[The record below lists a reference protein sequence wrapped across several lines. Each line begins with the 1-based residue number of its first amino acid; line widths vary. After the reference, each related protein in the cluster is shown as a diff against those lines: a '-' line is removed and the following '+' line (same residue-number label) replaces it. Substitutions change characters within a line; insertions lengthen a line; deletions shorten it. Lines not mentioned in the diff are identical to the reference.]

1 MTVQWQWHY
10 EVFLY
15 FHSNFPFH
23 KIDKFLWDDRI
34 SLVKSTNWVKSL

>member
-15 FHSNFPFH
+15 FHSNFPFQ
-23 KIDKFLWDDRI
+23 KIEKFLLDDII
-34 SLVKSTNWVKSL
+34 SFVKFKK